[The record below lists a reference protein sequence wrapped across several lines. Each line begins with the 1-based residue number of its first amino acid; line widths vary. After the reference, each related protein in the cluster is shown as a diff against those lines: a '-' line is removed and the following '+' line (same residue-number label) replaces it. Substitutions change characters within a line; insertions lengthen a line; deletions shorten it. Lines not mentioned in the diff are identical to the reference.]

1 MLVRPIVIK
10 LDYNSLIHILEF
22 NMSSEPSE
30 VTILR
35 SATYKLTL
43 SEEQV
48 RLIHETEVV
57 DL

>member
-1 MLVRPIVIK
+1 MLVRPLVIK
-10 LDYNSLIHILEF
+10 LDYSSLIHILEF

-48 RLIHETEVV
+48 RLIHQTEVV